1 MSAAGPFQVANSTP
15 PVGGAVAGLANEAA
29 TVGGA

>member
-1 MSAAGPFQVANSTP
+1 MIAAGPFQVAHSALP
-15 PVGGAVAGLANEAA
+15 GGSAVAGLANEAA